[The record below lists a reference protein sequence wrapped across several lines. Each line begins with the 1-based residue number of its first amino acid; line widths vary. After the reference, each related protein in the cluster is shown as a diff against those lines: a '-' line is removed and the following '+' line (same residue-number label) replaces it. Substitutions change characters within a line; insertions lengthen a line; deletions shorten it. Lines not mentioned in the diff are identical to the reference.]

1 MVILHIYINLHRH
14 ATFFFLLN
22 EKNMTKTNNDSI
34 SENRDSENAL
44 YPFQKVHTVGNIT
57 PVSLDFF
64 VQWKLYFKSEKFM
77 NIYVNNVSCSSAD
90 CEMLNSGIDKV
101 EQKE

>member
-34 SENRDSENAL
+34 SENRDWENAL

-57 PVSLDFF
+57 PVSLDFLCSENYISN
-64 VQWKLYFKSEKFM
+64 QKS
-77 NIYVNNVSCSSAD
+77 S
-90 CEMLNSGIDKV
+90 
-101 EQKE
+101 